1 MPVSCARSQPKSRP
15 QQRAAQP
22 RPRTPT
28 DSHRQTPRAPPRHHR
43 PMGPNCRQ
51 RLGPRVSVLREE
63 HMHRFVADQRH
74 REHHGLQSLA
84 IYRKNGQSSTVTAQ
98 TRASTLAN
106 VRRLLRTALDTGRAD
121 RLDLDRDSSSPRRI
135 QPTRDRA
142 PAARSPTMWPR
153 RWPTRRTWR
162 GWPRSTT
169 ATTSGREGLAVTR
182 PADGWVR
189 WSTCGWTAPASTTG
203 CRCSG
208 TTRPRSATTTKPSA
222 SPTPSTN
229 YWLNAA
235 AKPSE
240 NSSNGTAA
248 THRRRTPDTGAVP
261 HLVAQPRGHQG
272 HQPEHLQPRLP
283 RLGRRTRPR
292 RPLRQ
297 PPSPPHPG
305 HQPCCGTAPTCTT
318 SAATSATSRQP

>member
-1 MPVSCARSQPKSRP
+1 
-15 QQRAAQP
+15 
-22 RPRTPT
+22 
-28 DSHRQTPRAPPRHHR
+28 
-43 PMGPNCRQ
+43 MGPNCRQ

-169 ATTSGREGLAVTR
+169 ATTSGCATSGSDATGRRLGEVVNLRLDCTSLYNGL
-182 PADGWVR
+182 PMLWHDQ
-189 WSTCGWTAPASTTG
+189 
-203 CRCSG
+203 
-208 TTRPRSATTTKPSA
+208 TKVG
-222 SPTPSTN
+222 N
-229 YWLNAA
+229 YD
-235 AKPSE
+235 E
-240 NSSNGTAA
+240 TI
-248 THRRRTPDTGAVP
+248 RIPDTV
-261 HLVAQPRGHQG
+261 HQLLAQRRSKTIRKIRSIIVLLIFIF
-272 HQPEHLQPRLP
+272 EALIDLA
-283 RLGRRTRPR
+283 RLGRRMK
-292 RPLRQ
+292 
-297 PPSPPHPG
+297 
-305 HQPCCGTAPTCTT
+305 
-318 SAATSATSRQP
+318 